1 MGFPRQEYLS
11 KLPFPSSEDLPNPG
25 IEPGSPALQVDSLP
39 SELSGKPSRMAGKS
53 LQNKSNGSYQPP
65 PGQVAPTTLVLLF
78 LQDLLRTGL
87 GCRLPRALPVV
98 TSGSLS

>member
-1 MGFPRQEYLS
+1 
-11 KLPFPSSEDLPNPG
+11 
-25 IEPGSPALQVDSLP
+25 
-39 SELSGKPSRMAGKS
+39 MAGKS